1 MNAYV
6 KKFLMF
12 VTTILWALL
21 YIVGARVSLDIT
33 AYYGFIEPI
42 VWDGADQYL
51 LCIIAYLYATR
62 EQEEITLKLEKT

>member
-1 MNAYV
+1 MNDYG
-6 KKFLMF
+6 KKFLRF
-12 VTTILWALL
+12 VVTICFGLL

-51 LCIIAYLYATR
+51 LCLIAYLCVTR
-62 EQEEITLKLEKT
+62 E